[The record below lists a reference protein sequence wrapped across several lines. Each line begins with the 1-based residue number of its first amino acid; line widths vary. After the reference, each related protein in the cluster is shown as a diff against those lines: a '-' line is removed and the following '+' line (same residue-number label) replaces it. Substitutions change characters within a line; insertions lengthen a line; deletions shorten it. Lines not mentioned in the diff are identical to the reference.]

1 MENVEWG
8 VDDGDGWRLLCG
20 GSNVGVGNEP
30 SDGALG
36 VVYGGDCSGGV
47 DVGDGAICWGPCGG
61 GGGLEMLWEGG
72 GWVYMAGSICI
83 GVCDVTSAYVRSSVC
98 GWLRLVSCPGARAAA
113 LRAEARR

>member
-1 MENVEWG
+1 MG
-8 VDDGDGWRLLCG
+8 VDDGDGGRLLCG

-61 GGGLEMLWEGG
+61 GGGLEMLWG
-72 GWVYMAGSICI
+72 GWL
-83 GVCDVTSAYVRSSVC
+83 GVHGRFHLYRC
-98 GWLRLVSCPGARAAA
+98 L
-113 LRAEARR
+113 

>member
-8 VDDGDGWRLLCG
+8 VDDGGGWGLLCV
-20 GSNVGVGNEP
+20 GSNVEVGNGP

-36 VVYGGDCSGGV
+36 VVYGGVCSGGV
-47 DVGDGAICWGPCGG
+47 DAGDGAICWGPCGV
-61 GGGLEMLWEGG
+61 GGGLELLWEGG
-72 GWVYMAGSICI
+72 GWVYMAGSICT

-98 GWLRLVSCPGARAAA
+98 GWLRLVSCPGASAAA

>member
-1 MENVEWG
+1 M
-8 VDDGDGWRLLCG
+8 

-61 GGGLEMLWEGG
+61 GEGL
-72 GWVYMAGSICI
+72 ADIC
-83 GVCDVTSAYVRSSVC
+83 C
-98 GWLRLVSCPGARAAA
+98 
-113 LRAEARR
+113 